1 MPDLDHMATPCPH
14 EDTVAARTRVVERM
28 RSVEQQA
35 RRMLAAARVSD
46 WRLFWELEMQC
57 SADIAVLR
65 RPESVAAARSGEQ
78 QAMLLRLL
86 DIDAQIRELLTPLAT
101 GQGRGSVGHLH

>member
-1 MPDLDHMATPCPH
+1 
-14 EDTVAARTRVVERM
+14 M
-28 RSVEQQA
+28 RAVEQQA

-57 SADIAVLR
+57 SAEVEALR
-65 RPESVAAARSGEQ
+65 RPNASVRPRPSEQ
-78 QAMLLRLL
+78 QALLLRLL

-101 GQGRGSVGHLH
+101 GRGRGDVGHLH